1 MDTIKTVAVAAAGL
15 AFVCMGAP
23 IRSYVG
29 VGAAFPSM
37 HARIRGNGSAPRAGQ
52 VRRAAGHPN
61 GPVIRNVH
69 RGEDSLHRP
78 WAGSISYERKKDEA
92 DARAAAHKM
101 RQETRSMLDLMNAE
115 AESERR
121 RQASERR
128 QAEERENLAAAK
140 AEVRDQRRQRAAA
153 HQAFLQEQTD
163 EIRRRAAEQEA
174 LRMRRL
180 AEQEAAHDRILAG
193 LKPCR
198 AYNADGSACSR
209 KANPGLS
216 FCHLHVGY
224 DGPLQP
230 CVEKPSEPV
239 ADMASQTPRKED
251 AAPKVMAAAPAP
263 MPEPRPVVPQP
274 IVIQAPAIEGGSSL
288 ERSLVLVVTVLAV
301 VVCLTAVGGMTFVG
315 VRLLPHR

>member
-29 VGAAFPSM
+29 VGAAFPNM
-37 HARIRGNGSAPRAGQ
+37 HESIRGNGGTHPVGSG
-52 VRRAAGHPN
+52 RRAAGRPH
-61 GPVIRNVH
+61 GHVVRNVYW
-69 RGEDSLHRP
+69 GEDSLHRP

-92 DARAAAHKM
+92 DAHSAALQVK
-101 RQETRSMLDLMNAE
+101 QETRSMLGLMNAE

-140 AEVRDQRRQRAAA
+140 AEVRGQRRQREAA
-153 HQAFLQEQTD
+153 HQAFLQEQTE
-163 EIRRRAAEQEA
+163 EIRRRAAEQES

-180 AEQEAAHDRILAG
+180 AEQEAEHDRIMAE
-193 LKPCR
+193 LKTCR
-198 AYNADGSACSR
+198 AYNANGSACTR

-224 DGPLQP
+224 SGPLQP
-230 CVEKPSEPV
+230 SEGKSIVPAAAPVEP
-239 ADMASQTPRKED
+239 TPKED
-251 AAPKVMAAAPAP
+251 AAPKPVATARVLT
-263 MPEPRPVVPQP
+263 PEPHPVAIQP
-274 IVIQAPAIEGGSSL
+274 IVVQTPAIESGSSL
-288 ERSLVLVVTVLAV
+288 ERSLVLVVTVLAI
-301 VVCLTAVGGMTFVG
+301 VVCLTAVGGMTLAG
-315 VRLLPHR
+315 AHLLPHR